1 MEKYTTTIGQVI
13 ALRESASGG
22 WAIIVSA
29 APGQTERR
37 FFAHRKEFL
46 DGAPEVGWIVAF
58 TVAEPYQPGQMP
70 RARRIQ
76 TVAVPEP
83 KPKHARSSN

>member
-1 MEKYTTTIGQVI
+1 MEKDTTTIGQVI

-22 WAIIVSA
+22 WAVVVST

-37 FFAHRKEFL
+37 FFAHSREFL
-46 DGAPEVGWIVAF
+46 DGQPTIGTIVAF
-58 TVAEPYQPGQMP
+58 TVAEPYNPGQMP

-76 TVAVPEP
+76 TVAVPEH
-83 KPKHARSSN
+83 KPNHARSQN